1 MILFGDLAEI
11 KRPRGANSVVVGTP
25 SHPAGL
31 PGARRHAGRG
41 GKIEYQL
48 SDDLSSEMI
57 LSAYSSAG
65 IVLSRFEQEL
75 PSLNDIFIEEVSNA
89 RSHV

>member
-1 MILFGDLAEI
+1 
-11 KRPRGANSVVVGTP
+11 
-25 SHPAGL
+25 
-31 PGARRHAGRG
+31 
-41 GKIEYQL
+41 
-48 SDDLSSEMI
+48 MI